1 MTGTIAVIV
10 DENDDMTSFETGRA
24 LKIFSNENG
33 SWDFEREV
41 PFTIDSRLS
50 PSEIRTQVKSTIS
63 EMGDCRI
70 IAGRSVS
77 GLPYNILDRLG
88 FAIFEAEALT
98 AGLLEDIMNELE
110 QYGKE
115 RSSMSDCP
123 TSPVPTEMEGVYFL
137 NLIDL
142 QEKHP
147 EISSKRALQTFIEA
161 NLFYQLEVIVSH
173 VPPWFDT
180 FLPPRCLTYEL
191 LALDKNL
198 YKVIISK
205 KLCHC

>member
-24 LKIFSNENG
+24 LKIYSNENG
-33 SWDFEREV
+33 SWDFEKEV
-41 PFTIDSRLS
+41 PYFIDIGLS
-50 PSEIRTQVKSTIS
+50 PNEIRKQLKQIISEI
-63 EMGDCRI
+63 GDCRI
-70 IAGRSVS
+70 ITGKSVS
-77 GLPYNILDRLG
+77 GLPYNILDRMG
-88 FAIFEAEALT
+88 FAIFEAETLT
-98 AGLLEDIMNELE
+98 AGLLDDIMNELE
-110 QYGKE
+110 QYEKE
-115 RSSMSDCP
+115 KSSMSGCP

-147 EISSKRALQTFIEA
+147 EISSKKALQPFIEA

-180 FLPPRCLTYEL
+180 FLPARCLTYEL

-198 YKVIISK
+198 FKVIISK
-205 KLCHC
+205 KLCHL